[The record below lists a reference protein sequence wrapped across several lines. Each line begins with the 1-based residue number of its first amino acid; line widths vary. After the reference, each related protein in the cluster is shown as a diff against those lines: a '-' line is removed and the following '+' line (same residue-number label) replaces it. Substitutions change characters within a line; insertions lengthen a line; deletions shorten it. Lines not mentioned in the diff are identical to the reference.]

1 MISTLKGWRPRPLDD
16 GDSALE
22 YSRTPV
28 QRTNSHANGGQSS
41 LYPCAHFLAFN
52 TFNITTPSRQIDIEI
67 RKQKTEKEEQRDGDE
82 GENTNRDVLKPVQ
95 SHHG

>member
-1 MISTLKGWRPRPLDD
+1 M
-16 GDSALE
+16 
-22 YSRTPV
+22 
-28 QRTNSHANGGQSS
+28 
-41 LYPCAHFLAFN
+41 YPCAHFLAFN